1 MGQVRKVPGDQLVR
15 DPLSIAPAEGFSEV
29 LLPGEL
35 EWREEQ
41 RRLKDGIPLYDGD
54 WSSLLTSLVT
64 AGLPRDL
71 IERYAPD
78 A

>member
-41 RRLKDGIPLYDGD
+41 RRLKDGIPLHDGD
-54 WSSLLTSLVT
+54 WGSLLTSLAT